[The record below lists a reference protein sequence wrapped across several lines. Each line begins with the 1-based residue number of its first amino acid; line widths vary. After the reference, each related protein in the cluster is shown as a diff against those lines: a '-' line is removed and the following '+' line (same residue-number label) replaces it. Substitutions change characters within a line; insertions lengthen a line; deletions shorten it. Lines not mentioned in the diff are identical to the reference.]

1 MWGLKLPSALKQA
14 ETKKVPSSSIPGF
27 SKWFAKEMY
36 TETELMKVAVD
47 RVGRCF
53 GEQNEWINQVMG
65 DFSILEKMKDE
76 TKRVGFEDNAQREA
90 KRAQKQ
96 DVEHKKRRDNVQD
109 KIRKVT
115 NNIKA
120 QLNSQT
126 RTNIATGDKS
136 TSRKGNNVE
145 ETNAVFREGVETSG
159 KALEKQKDDEI
170 QEKDDDT
177 GKKETPS
184 LEKPMETDSKPSE
197 TEFKPMKTDSKPS
210 ETAEITTNKAFA
222 SGPIKLE
229 DELPRK
235 IKKEERSSGSLEEFT
250 SSSITSLHAAPTSS
264 SPKQASVRSSFG
276 SGGSNRASSATGA
289 TTTKEDKDAIFS
301 EEKGTIRRAGDKIQ
315 EGESDSSFEAISKN
329 IRKSFA
335 VGKTH
340 KNAEKEKMQDTETER
355 RRQKALKESEWERKL
370 FQEEDKRDREQIKE
384 ISHLIEEDSDD
395 LLLSDLDDDV
405 ALGKLEK
412 IELSDIRIPLKSA
425 DEGTSVPKAP
435 KKGVTPLNS
444 RSPIKFA
451 EMPSRSPLKVRSV
464 KRKSSRKTMNG
475 KKSTGTPFSRSSRK
489 RSTAIT
495 SPASFSAKKRRV
507 SSTNKRATA
516 TFGRSM
522 IDRAGPSPF
531 VDEDPAVLRSENRS
545 GEKKKFVL
553 GVPPAVFVPEG
564 VRADNE
570 EPTIRIERSRLTIRS
585 KRLAERKSAM
595 RENVSGGIN
604 EENGR
609 EGRGGRDERE
619 EKDEK
624 DEREEKDEKDKRE
637 EREGTEEREEIL
649 EKEGIHEMD
658 KRDRINPENKER
670 NDPRIE
676 QMNQNDNLSPVRK
689 PQFQKHVYSSKRKKN
704 ELLQMENEQIQ
715 KMQSRKIPLTEQSL
729 RPPTLDIG
737 SSSTKS
743 TENSFKKK
751 KEMLLHLHMEQ
762 KLRRERHIVAEKNK
776 NAAFKSTE
784 RSFLANIAVGDS
796 RMNSKM
802 DQKSYE
808 KDILG
813 KIKVEPIEDPNLVP
827 VVDDTSRL
835 SPQYVAQWASASNLK
850 TQLTKQ
856 SKINPTRIFGQVSKV
871 DCNEIFGKRY
881 YGSLNVKWQGD
892 DGLSVR
898 EMDAYDRRM
907 GWKQ

>member
-53 GEQNEWINQVMG
+53 GEQNEWINQVME

-76 TKRVGFEDNAQREA
+76 TRRVDFKDDAQKEA

-96 DVEHKKRRDNVQD
+96 DIEHKKRRDNVQD

-126 RTNIATGDKS
+126 HTNSATADKS
-136 TSRKGNNVE
+136 TYRKGNNVK
-145 ETNAVFREGVETSG
+145 ETNAVSREGVETSG
-159 KALEKQKDDEI
+159 KALEKQKDDET
-170 QEKDDDT
+170 QEKHDDT

-184 LEKPMETDSKPSE
+184 LEKPMETDSKPLE
-197 TEFKPMKTDSKPS
+197 TAFKPMEMKSKPLK
-210 ETAEITTNKAFA
+210 TAEITTNKAAA
-222 SGPIKLE
+222 STGPIKSE
-229 DELPRK
+229 DELSRE

-250 SSSITSLHAAPTSS
+250 SSSISSLHAAPTSS
-264 SPKQASVRSSFG
+264 SPKQASARSSFG

-289 TTTKEDKDAIFS
+289 TTTKEDKDALFS
-301 EEKGTIRRAGDKIQ
+301 EEKGTTRHASDKIQ
-315 EGESDSSFEAISKN
+315 EVESDSSFEAISKN

-412 IELSDIRIPLKSA
+412 IELSDIRIPLKNA
-425 DEGTSVPKAP
+425 DEGTSIPKAP

-464 KRKSSRKTMNG
+464 KRKSSRKTING

-507 SSTNKRATA
+507 SSINKRATA

-604 EENGR
+604 EKNGR
-609 EGRGGRDERE
+609 EGEEGRDEKE
-619 EKDEK
+619 ERND
-624 DEREEKDEKDKRE
+624 RDKRE
-637 EREGTEEREEIL
+637 EREEINDRD
-649 EKEGIHEMD
+649 EKEGIHEKEEIHEMD
-658 KRDRINPENKER
+658 KRNRINPENRER
-670 NDPRIE
+670 NDPIIE
-676 QMNQNDNLSPVRK
+676 QMKQNENLSPVRK
-689 PQFQKHVYSSKRKKN
+689 PQFQKHVYSSKRKKK

-762 KLRRERHIVAEKNK
+762 KLRRERHIVAGKNK

-808 KDILG
+808 KDIVG

-835 SPQYVAQWASASNLK
+835 STQYVAQWASASNLK
-850 TQLTKQ
+850 TQLMKQ

-881 YGSLNVKWQGD
+881 YRSLNVKWQGD

>member
-53 GEQNEWINQVMG
+53 GEQNEWINQVME

-76 TKRVGFEDNAQREA
+76 TRRVDFKDDAQKEA

-126 RTNIATGDKS
+126 HTNNATADKS
-136 TSRKGNNVE
+136 TSRKGNNVK
-145 ETNAVFREGVETSG
+145 ETSAVSREGVETSG
-159 KALEKQKDDEI
+159 KALGKQKDDET
-170 QEKDDDT
+170 QEKHDDT
-177 GKKETPS
+177 GKKGTPR
-184 LEKPMETDSKPSE
+184 LEKPMETDSRPSE
-197 TEFKPMKTDSKPS
+197 TVFKPMEMKSKPS
-210 ETAEITTNKAFA
+210 EMAEITTNKTFA
-222 SGPIKLE
+222 SGPTKLE
-229 DELPRK
+229 DELSRE

-250 SSSITSLHAAPTSS
+250 SSSISSLHAAPTSS
-264 SPKQASVRSSFG
+264 SPKQASARSSFG

-289 TTTKEDKDAIFS
+289 TTTKEDKDAVFS
-301 EEKGTIRRAGDKIQ
+301 EEKGTTRHAGDKIQ
-315 EGESDSSFEAISKN
+315 EVENDSSFEAISKN

-425 DEGTSVPKAP
+425 DEGTSIPKAS

-464 KRKSSRKTMNG
+464 KRKSSRKTING

-495 SPASFSAKKRRV
+495 SPVSFSAKKRRV
-507 SSTNKRATA
+507 SSTNKRVTA

-531 VDEDPAVLRSENRS
+531 VDEDPAVLRSENRL

-604 EENGR
+604 EKNGR
-609 EGRGGRDERE
+609 EGAEGREEREGRDEKEGRDERE
-619 EKDEK
+619 ERNDRDEK
-624 DEREEKDEKDKRE
+624 EERNDRDEKE
-637 EREGTEEREEIL
+637 E
-649 EKEGIHEMD
+649 IHEMD
-658 KRDRINPENKER
+658 KRNRINPENRER
-670 NDPRIE
+670 NDPIIE
-676 QMNQNDNLSPVRK
+676 QMKQNENLSPVRK
-689 PQFQKHVYSSKRKKN
+689 PQFQKHVYSSKRKKK

-743 TENSFKKK
+743 TENSFKRK

-776 NAAFKSTE
+776 NAALKSTE

-835 SPQYVAQWASASNLK
+835 CTQYVAQWASASNLK
-850 TQLTKQ
+850 TQLMKQ